1 MESQALLDTNYGH
14 CLTKTVTALNTIAA
28 PQIKYPF
35 LEALPS
41 PRMSACTDRSPVP
54 DPADRRTLR
63 GALVGASQAPLE

>member
-41 PRMSACTDRSPVP
+41 PPN
-54 DPADRRTLR
+54 
-63 GALVGASQAPLE
+63 VGLY